1 VTLAIAEAAGGV
13 TFAVKAVPGASRD
26 RIAGLHGDA
35 LKVTVTAPP
44 ERGRA
49 NAAIAALLAAAL
61 AVPARAVTVIAGA
74 AAARKTV
81 RVTGIDAAA
90 VRQRLG
96 LARH

>member
-1 VTLAIAEAAGGV
+1 VTLRIAPAPGGV

-26 RIAGLHGDA
+26 RIAGVHGDA
-35 LKVTVTAPP
+35 LWVTVTAPP

-61 AVPARAVTVIAGA
+61 AVPARAVTVVAGGTW
-74 AAARKTV
+74 ARKTV
-81 RVTGIDAAA
+81 VVTGIDAAT

-96 LARH
+96 LP